1 MFYFYKEEPQFA
13 MEHCLPFQQQPQRRR
28 TCRRS
33 QLMPSGQPMII
44 RRVPHQIDVFEQL
57 MNEAEKNV
65 CSEQRHFDSV
75 RDYWEAIETVA
86 KAMMNAM
93 EKEETEKAVEEKK
106 SSNKETKEAPEENI
120 KQAEETPILTK
131 APEEP
136 VAKKEVVKTFKRF
149 GSKVNVNEDMEKV
162 EIVIELI
169 GHKFE
174 GEHLDVTVIDGNV
187 MKIKAEDGD
196 KKFERQFKLP
206 QNANIDK
213 IESRF
218 SSKDEDKQIMT
229 ITIPKEVRITQI
241 PIAMEE

>member
-1 MFYFYKEEPQFA
+1 M
-13 MEHCLPFQQQPQRRR
+13 
-28 TCRRS
+28 
-33 QLMPSGQPMII
+33 G
-44 RRVPHQIDVFEQL
+44 
-57 MNEAEKNV
+57 
-65 CSEQRHFDSV
+65 
-75 RDYWEAIETVA
+75 
-86 KAMMNAM
+86 

-106 SSNKETKEAPEENI
+106 SSNKETK
-120 KQAEETPILTK
+120 K

-149 GSKVNVNEDMEKV
+149 GSKVNVNEGMEKV

-218 SSKDEDKQIMT
+218 CSKDEDKQIMT